1 MAAKSD
7 AAKTEPAKTEPAA
20 NQKPPIVEDNGV
32 KETFADD
39 FVGLYGV
46 GPNFHLTFA
55 TRRPVSQKPGAARFV
70 CSRLVLPLEAAVE
83 LYSALDSAVSS
94 LESRGVVKRR
104 PAAAK
109 ADKE

>member
-1 MAAKSD
+1 MAEKSEGP
-7 AAKTEPAKTEPAA
+7 ATETS
-20 NQKPPIVEDNGV
+20 NQKPPIIDDAGV

-55 TRRPVSQKPGAARFV
+55 ARRPVNQTPGNARFV
-70 CSRLVLPLEAAVE
+70 CSRVVLPLEAAIE
-83 LYSALDSAVSS
+83 HYSALHTAVSS

-104 PAAAK
+104 VAASK
-109 ADKE
+109 TDEE

>member
-1 MAAKSD
+1 MATKAE
-7 AAKTEPAKTEPAA
+7 KTEKTEKAT
-20 NQKPPIVEDNGV
+20 QRPPVVDDAGI

-55 TRRPVSQKPGAARFV
+55 TRRPVRTAPGVARFV
-70 CSRLVLPLEAAVE
+70 SSRVVLPLEAAME
-83 LYSALDSAVSS
+83 LYSALHNAVSS

-104 PAAAK
+104 QVPTK
-109 ADKE
+109 AEKQE

>member
-1 MAAKSD
+1 MASKPETTE
-7 AAKTEPAKTEPAA
+7 KTD
-20 NQKPPIVEDNGV
+20 QRPPIVDDV
-32 KETFADD
+32 AVRETFADD

-55 TRRPVSQKPGAARFV
+55 ARRPVRQEPGAARFV

-83 LYSALDSAVSS
+83 LYGALHNAVAN

-104 PAAAK
+104 PAPPK
-109 ADKE
+109 TEKE

>member
-1 MAAKSD
+1 M
-7 AAKTEPAKTEPAA
+7 
-20 NQKPPIVEDNGV
+20 

-55 TRRPVSQKPGAARFV
+55 TRRPVRQEPGAARFV

-83 LYSALDSAVSS
+83 LYAALNNAVAN

-104 PAAAK
+104 QVPAKGEK
-109 ADKE
+109 AE